1 MMFPKVPVVPR
12 KYVICDPF
20 VLVVICPWA
29 HSTPFR
35 SGPAC
40 LHPSVHGLSG
50 LCALKTP
57 HLSKE
62 MAAGAALVAA
72 ESILALTPVV
82 IKKTPLDPI
91 SAIWSRILSSAALG
105 YWISGDRELQRK
117 EWAGAGMLGY
127 FNLLHVATSYES
139 FRHLPAGQAMSLLY
153 TYPMWNLV
161 LGSVFGGETINPKEW
176 MYMGLALVGSLFL
189 NMGPGAPAEAALV
202 RKPVPWW
209 GVFMGLVM
217 AITESAMHTT
227 LKKLNWLDP
236 AKSVWVVNSSAS
248 VWLAGFLGL
257 QTLVSGVDAP
267 GFTNHSA
274 TWWDAA
280 ALTAFHS
287 VSMFSGYWLRF
298 FAVPRL
304 SVVNYSIL
312 SYAGLLA
319 AYLFGFLFLGE
330 RPGWM
335 SLLGAAL
342 ILVAGLLLQTLPK
355 ENERKDR

>member
-1 MMFPKVPVVPR
+1 
-12 KYVICDPF
+12 
-20 VLVVICPWA
+20 
-29 HSTPFR
+29 
-35 SGPAC
+35 
-40 LHPSVHGLSG
+40 
-50 LCALKTP
+50 
-57 HLSKE
+57 
-62 MAAGAALVAA
+62 MAAAAALVGA

-91 SAIWSRILSSAALG
+91 SAIWSRILSSATLG
-105 YWISGDRELQRK
+105 YLITGDRDLKRH
-117 EWAGAGMLGY
+117 EWVGGGMLGY

-161 LGSVFGGETINPKEW
+161 LGSIFGGESIKPKEW
-176 MYMGLALVGSLFL
+176 RYMGLALIGSLFL
-189 NMGPGAPAEAALV
+189 NMGPGAPSEAAMV
-202 RKPVPWW
+202 KKPVPWW
-209 GVFMGLVM
+209 GILMGLVM

-227 LKKLNWLDP
+227 LKKLNWRDP

-257 QTLVSGVDAP
+257 QSIVSNVGGLAP
-267 GFTNHSA
+267 PKIVESGS
-274 TWWDAA
+274 TWWDVG

-287 VSMFSGYWLRF
+287 ISMFSGYWLRF

-304 SVVNYSIL
+304 SVVTYSIL

-335 SLLGAAL
+335 SLLGAAM
-342 ILVAGLLLQTLPK
+342 ILVAGLLLQTISDDSK
-355 ENERKDR
+355 EKE

>member
-1 MMFPKVPVVPR
+1 
-12 KYVICDPF
+12 
-20 VLVVICPWA
+20 
-29 HSTPFR
+29 
-35 SGPAC
+35 
-40 LHPSVHGLSG
+40 
-50 LCALKTP
+50 
-57 HLSKE
+57 
-62 MAAGAALVAA
+62 MASLAAAALVGA
-72 ESILALTPVV
+72 ESILALTPIA

-105 YWISGDRELQRK
+105 YWITGDKKLERK
-117 EWAGAGMLGY
+117 ELGGAGMLGY

-161 LGSVFGGETINPKEW
+161 LGSLFGGEKINTKEW
-176 MYMGLALVGSLFL
+176 AYMGIALIGSLFL
-189 NMGPGAPAEAALV
+189 NMGPGAPAEESLS
-202 RKPVPWW
+202 RKPVKWW
-209 GVFMGLVM
+209 GILMGLTM
-217 AITESAMHTT
+217 AVTESAMHTT

-236 AKSVWVVNSSAS
+236 AKSVWVVNTSAS

-257 QTLVSGVDAP
+257 QSIVTNAGGLAAPKIIESG
-267 GFTNHSA
+267 S
-274 TWWDAA
+274 TWSDVAQ
-280 ALTAFHS
+280 LTAFHS
-287 VSMFSGYWLRF
+287 ISMFSGYWLRF

-304 SVVNYSIL
+304 SVVTYSIL

-342 ILVAGLLLQTLPK
+342 ILVAGILLQTMPSEPEKKK
-355 ENERKDR
+355 EE